1 VERPS
6 SSQQSIAQVQ
16 KWITQQG
23 DPVDLTRR
31 DLGKLALAAI
41 PASILIAKP
50 NSNFDGVQVGVI
62 TYSYRSMPGANDAEA
77 LLKYIVDSGI
87 SGIEMMAPAA
97 EIYAGSPAAAG
108 RGGGGGGQGR
118 GPGGGPG
125 RGAGAPG
132 GPGAQG
138 RGPGGRPPMTPEQ
151 QAAQQARVDD
161 LKKWRLSVSMDKYK
175 ALRQMYNDAGVNI
188 YAFKLEPTPSMSD
201 EEYEY
206 IFHVADT
213 LGANHVTLELSNDA
227 AFTQRIGDFA
237 AKKKMMVAYHAHTQA
252 TETAW
257 DAVLAQSKGNAIN
270 LDCGHFVAGT
280 SESPVPLIL
289 KRHDRIASI
298 HLKDRKKASNGAANL
313 PWGQGETPIKEI
325 LTVMRKEKYKFPAS
339 IELEYEIP
347 EGSDAVVETSK
358 CVQFCKNALA

>member
-1 VERPS
+1 
-6 SSQQSIAQVQ
+6 
-16 KWITQQG
+16 
-23 DPVDLTRR
+23 VDLTRR

-41 PASILIAKP
+41 PASRLLLAKP

-87 SGIEMMAPAA
+87 SGIELMGPAA
-97 EIYAGSPAAAG
+97 EIYAGSPASAG

-118 GPGGGPG
+118 GPAAGQA
-125 RGAGAPG
+125 GAGQA
-132 GPGAQG
+132 GAGQG
-138 RGPGGRPPMTPEQ
+138 RGPGGPGGGLGGPGRGPAGGPGGAGRAPMTPEQ
-151 QAAQQARVDD
+151 QSAQQARGAE
-161 LKKWRLSVSMDKYK
+161 LKQWRLSVSMDKYK
-175 ALRQMYNDAGVNI
+175 AMRKMYNEAGVNI
-188 YAFKLEPTPSMSD
+188 YAFKLEPNPNMSD

-213 LGANHVTLELSNDA
+213 LGANHVTLELSNNA

-237 AKKKMMVAYHAHTQA
+237 AGKKMMVAYHAHTQA
-252 TETAW
+252 TMTSW

-270 LDCGHFVAGT
+270 LDCGHYVAGT
-280 SESPVPLIL
+280 SESPIPLIR
-289 KRHDRIASI
+289 KHHSRIASL
-298 HLKDRKKASNGAANL
+298 HLKDRMKASNGGANL
-313 PWGQGETPIKEI
+313 IWGQGETPIKEI
-325 LTVMRKEKYKFPAS
+325 LTLMRQEKYQFPAS
-339 IELEYEIP
+339 IELEYQIP

>member
-1 VERPS
+1 M
-6 SSQQSIAQVQ
+6 
-16 KWITQQG
+16 
-23 DPVDLTRR
+23 DLTRR

-41 PASILIAKP
+41 PASRLLAKP

-87 SGIEMMAPAA
+87 SGIELMGPAA
-97 EIYAGSPAAAG
+97 EIYAGSPASAG

-118 GPGGGPG
+118 GPGGAGGAGQGPGGPG
-125 RGAGAPG
+125 RGQG
-132 GPGAQG
+132 GG
-138 RGPGGRPPMTPEQ
+138 GGRAPMTPEQ
-151 QAAQQARVDD
+151 QAAQQARAEE

-175 ALRQMYNDAGVNI
+175 ALRKMYNDAGVDI
-188 YAFKLEPTPSMSD
+188 YAFKLEPNPNMSD

-213 LGANHVTLELSNDA
+213 LGANHVTLELSNNA

-237 AKKKMMVAYHAHTQA
+237 AKKKMLVAYHAHLQA
-252 TETAW
+252 TITAC
-257 DAVLAQSKGNAIN
+257 DAVLEQSKGNAIN
-270 LDCGHFVAGT
+270 LDCGHYVAGT
-280 SESPVPLIL
+280 SESPIPLIQ
-289 KRHDRIASI
+289 KHHSRIASM
-298 HLKDRKKASNGAANL
+298 HLKDRKKASNGGANL

-325 LTVMRKEKYKFPAS
+325 LQLMRQEKYKFPAS
-339 IELEYEIP
+339 IELEYQIP

-358 CVQFCKNALA
+358 CVQFCKNALLA